1 MTYRTFIF
9 LLTTLLF
16 STRVSGQTKEN
27 VDTLVDN
34 FTNSLRKKGIIKI
47 GFTNHF
53 CVGSLI
59 DLKEARKKDY
69 CHYEVIY
76 YEVYV
81 FWQDKGKTFLK
92 KFDNCGQYN
101 HVVINDTVF
110 FDFFYKY
117 KYIIKNENVEPF
129 QTVTINGNN
138 FTYQTSFAFHT
149 CESLIMY
156 CDNEDTIV
164 KSIDHNALK
173 KNLGDENKGNVN
185 WIRNNELKIVEWDRL
200 TTAIIRQLEKDK
212 KFKRAKKY

>member
-1 MTYRTFIF
+1 MTYRTLIF

-16 STRVSGQTKEN
+16 STSVSGQTKEN
-27 VDTLVDN
+27 VDTLVDD
-34 FTNSLRKKGIIKI
+34 FTTSLRKKGIIKI

-59 DLKEARKKDY
+59 DPKEARKKDY
-69 CHYEVIY
+69 CNYEVIY

-92 KFDNCGQYN
+92 KFDNCGPYN
-101 HVVINDTVF
+101 QIEIHDSIFFEF
-110 FDFFYKY
+110 FDKY
-117 KYIIKNENVEPF
+117 KDIIKNESVEPF
-129 QTVTINGNN
+129 QTVTIDGNN
-138 FTYQTSFAFHT
+138 FTYQTSFAIHS
-149 CESLIMY
+149 CISEIMY

-164 KSIDHNALK
+164 KSINHYDLR
-173 KNLGDENKGNVN
+173 KNFGDEKKGNVN

-212 KFKRAKKY
+212 KFKRVKK